1 MAAGLALAVL
11 PGCGGGGA
19 AGRPPAASQPPLPR
33 ATRGYVLI
41 SIDTLRADHLGCY
54 GYPRPTSPFL
64 DQLARRATLFEEAY
78 APYPST
84 LISHMSI
91 FTGLYPREH
100 GVLPPNS
107 VLSPKVETLPEVFQR
122 QGFRTAGFTE
132 GGYVSGRFGFRRGF
146 DVFVSRDARPMDPDL
161 LSKDA
166 QRNRDRPV
174 VSTFRRGLD
183 FLADLAPRDRFFLF
197 LHTYAVH
204 TPYDAPDR
212 YQRLFWAGDPP
223 EDAIPASGPS
233 LSRQNMTGERPR
245 QAVIDW
251 LEARYDA
258 GIRQTDDVLRHFFA
272 ELGRLGLADQVT
284 VVITAD
290 HGEEFMEHGL
300 FNHTQLY
307 RETLRVPLLF
317 VHPDQR
323 SAARQGGIV
332 QLVDLA
338 PTLYELARA
347 TPGRRPSGASL
358 ARCLGRAAAAQPPV
372 AATAWAEAQDGM
384 RAVYRGEHREL
395 ESLLLFDPP
404 AATWF
409 PRRVAFDAPGGTL
422 AFEARSF
429 EQRRRLSIRRG
440 REPAVT
446 VGLTPEWTPIRV
458 ALAGPARVVLEA
470 DGCAVPDEDTKRE
483 PRCYAFHVRGRRLT
497 RIELYDVARDPG
509 QVRNLVG
516 ERKGAARGLLGALL
530 AFQPRPV
537 AAAAAAPLDPGLEKS
552 LRALGYL
559 K

>member
-1 MAAGLALAVL
+1 MRSISAAAATAGALIAGPALAVL
-11 PGCGGGGA
+11 LGCGGGA
-19 AGRPPAASQPPLPR
+19 ARRPPGVSPLPLPR

-64 DQLARRATLFEEAY
+64 DELARRATLFEEAY

-84 LISHMSI
+84 LVSHMSI

-100 GVLPPNS
+100 GVLPPSS
-107 VLSPKVETLPEVFQR
+107 VLSPAVETLPEVFQR
-122 QGFRTAGFTE
+122 HGFRTAGFTE
-132 GGYVSGRFGFRRGF
+132 GGFVSARFGFRRGF
-146 DVFVSRDARPMDPDL
+146 DVFVGRDRHG
-161 LSKDA
+161 
-166 QRNRDRPV
+166 DRPV
-174 VSTFRRGLD
+174 ASTFRRGLD
-183 FLADLAPRDRFFLF
+183 YVASLAPRDRFFLF

-204 TPYDAPDR
+204 TPYDAPEE
-212 YQRLFWAGDPP
+212 YQRLFWPGDPP

-233 LSRQNMTGERPR
+233 LIRQNMTGKRPR

-272 ELGRLGLADQVT
+272 ELARLGLADQAT

-307 RETLRVPLLF
+307 RETLHVPLLV

-338 PTLYELARA
+338 PTLYELARVKPA
-347 TPGRRPSGASL
+347 GRPSGTSL
-358 ARCLGRAAAAQPPV
+358 ARRLGPPAAPPPPL
-372 AATAWAEAQDGM
+372 AATAWSEAQDGM

-395 ESLLLFDPP
+395 ASLLLFDPP
-404 AATWF
+404 PETWF

-422 AFEARSF
+422 ALEARSF
-429 EQRRRLSIRRG
+429 EERRRLSILRG
-440 REPAVT
+440 RESAVT
-446 VGLTPEWTPIRV
+446 LALTPEWTPLRIV
-458 ALAGPARVVLEA
+458 LAGPERVVLEA

-483 PRCYAFHVRGRRLT
+483 PRCYAFQVRGRRLT
-497 RIELYDVARDPG
+497 RIELYDVARDPR
-509 QVRNLVG
+509 QSRDLFG
-516 ERKGAARGLLGALL
+516 ERRSAARGLLADLL
-530 AFQPRPV
+530 AFQPRPRGPV
-537 AAAAAAPLDPGLEKS
+537 SAPPLDPGLEKS

>member
-1 MAAGLALAVL
+1 MIAGPALAVL
-11 PGCGGGGA
+11 LGCGGGA
-19 AGRPPAASQPPLPR
+19 VSRPPGESPLPLPR

-64 DQLARRATLFEEAY
+64 DELARRATLFEEAY

-84 LISHMSI
+84 LVSHMSI

-100 GVLPPNS
+100 GVLPPSS
-107 VLSPKVETLPEVFQR
+107 VLSPAVETLPEVFQR

-132 GGYVSGRFGFRRGF
+132 GGFVSARFGFRRGF
-146 DVFVSRDARPMDPDL
+146 EVFVSHD
-161 LSKDA
+161 
-166 QRNRDRPV
+166 RNRDRLV
-174 VSTFRRGLD
+174 ASTFRRGLD
-183 FLADLAPRDRFFLF
+183 FVAGLAPRDRFFLF

-204 TPYDAPDR
+204 TPYDAPDE
-212 YQRLFWAGDPP
+212 YQRLFWPGDPP

-233 LSRQNMTGERPR
+233 LIRQNMTGKRPR

-251 LEARYDA
+251 LGARYDA

-272 ELGRLGLADQVT
+272 ELRRLGVADQVT

-290 HGEEFMEHGL
+290 HGEELMEHGL

-307 RETLRVPLLF
+307 RETLHVPLLV
-317 VHPDQR
+317 VHPDQQ

-338 PTLYELARA
+338 PTLYELARLK
-347 TPGRRPSGASL
+347 PVGRPSGTSL
-358 ARCLGRAAAAQPPV
+358 ARRLGPAPAAAAPAV
-372 AATAWAEAQDGM
+372 AATAWSEAQDGM
-384 RAVYRGEHREL
+384 RAVYRGEHRNL

-404 AATWF
+404 AETWF

-429 EQRRRLSIRRG
+429 EERRRLSILRG
-440 REPAVT
+440 REAAVR
-446 VGLTPEWTPIRV
+446 VSLTPEWAPIRV
-458 ALAGPARVVLEA
+458 ALAGPERVVLQA

-483 PRCYAFHVRGRRLT
+483 PRCYAFQVRGRRLT

-509 QVRNLVG
+509 QVRDLFG
-516 ERKGAARGLLGALL
+516 ERKRAARVLLADLL
-530 AFQPRPV
+530 AFQPRPRGPV
-537 AAAAAAPLDPGLEKS
+537 SAPPLDPGLEKS